1 MLKKKIVIK
10 ALPNLTGVYDCN
22 DGGTYYIR
30 QVGRVL
36 WWFGED
42 DNANFSNVYRGI
54 INQTTNTIS
63 GTWADVPK
71 GQNTGSG
78 RLTLKG
84 TANGTAVLDRTFE
97 TGGFG
102 GSKWTRVS
110 LSSRKI
116 KQKLSRA
123 LKRAKK

>member
-1 MLKKKIVIK
+1 MLKKNVIK

-22 DGGTYYIR
+22 DGGTYYLR
-30 QVGRVL
+30 QVGRIL

-42 DNANFSNVYRGI
+42 DNAGFTNVYRGI
-54 INQTTNTIS
+54 INQTTNTIT

-71 GQNTGSG
+71 GENLGSG

-84 TANGTAVLDRTFE
+84 TANDTVVLDRTFV

-110 LSSRKI
+110 TSSKKVNQKFNTAMKKI
-116 KQKLSRA
+116 KK
-123 LKRAKK
+123 